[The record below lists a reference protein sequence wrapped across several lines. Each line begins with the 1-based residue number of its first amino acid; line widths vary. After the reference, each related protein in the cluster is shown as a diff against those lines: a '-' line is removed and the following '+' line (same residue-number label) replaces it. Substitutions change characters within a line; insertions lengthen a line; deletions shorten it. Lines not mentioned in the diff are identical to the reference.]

1 MNFSKKGIKMKIRR
15 KDIMR
20 ILMIVL
26 YLIFTVSGLILM
38 KKGGNAGTITFG
50 GGEFGFSISWI
61 SALGFISYIISFLL
75 FTRII
80 MMFENVSY
88 ISPICN
94 GIAQVMIMLASWLI
108 LKEKLTGLSIGG
120 AALVIAGV
128 IIMNLKN

>member
-1 MNFSKKGIKMKIRR
+1 MEIRR

-20 ILMIVL
+20 ILMIIL

-38 KKGGNAGTITFG
+38 KKGGNAGKITLTA
-50 GGEFGFSISWI
+50 GEFGFTISWI
-61 SALGFISYIISFLL
+61 SALGFICYIISFLL

-94 GIAQVMIMLASWLI
+94 GIAQVMIMIASWLI
-108 LKEKLTGLSIGG
+108 LKERLTGLSIGG
-120 AALVIAGV
+120 AALVIIGV
-128 IIMNLKN
+128 VIMNIKK

>member
-1 MNFSKKGIKMKIRR
+1 MKIRR

-50 GGEFGFSISWI
+50 GGEFGFNISWI
-61 SALGFISYIISFLL
+61 SLLGFICYIISFLL

-80 MMFENVSY
+80 MMFENVSF
-88 ISPICN
+88 ISPLCN
-94 GIAQVMIMLASWLI
+94 GIAQVMIMVASCI
-108 LKEKLTGLSIGG
+108 FLKEHL
-120 AALVIAGV
+120 
-128 IIMNLKN
+128 N

>member
-1 MNFSKKGIKMKIRR
+1 MK
-15 KDIMR
+15 

-38 KKGGNAGTITFG
+38 KKGGNAGKISISA
-50 GGEFGFSISWI
+50 GEFGFSISWI
-61 SALGFISYIISFLL
+61 SALGFICYIISFLL

-94 GIAQVMIMLASWLI
+94 GIAQVMIMIASWLF
-108 LKEKLTGLSIGG
+108 LKEQLTGLSIGG
-120 AALVIAGV
+120 AALVIVGV
-128 IIMNLKN
+128 IIMNIKK

>member
-1 MNFSKKGIKMKIRR
+1 MEIRR

-20 ILMIVL
+20 ILMIIL

-38 KKGGNAGTITFG
+38 KKGGNAGKITLTAR
-50 GGEFGFSISWI
+50 EFGFTISWI
-61 SALGFISYIISFLL
+61 SALGFICYIISFLL

-94 GIAQVMIMLASWLI
+94 GIAQVMIMVASWLI
-108 LKEKLTGLSIGG
+108 LKERLTGLSIGG
-120 AALVIAGV
+120 AALVIIGV
-128 IIMNLKN
+128 VIMNIKK

>member
-1 MNFSKKGIKMKIRR
+1 
-15 KDIMR
+15 MR
-20 ILMIVL
+20 ILMIVF
-26 YLIFTVSGLILM
+26 YLLFTVSGLILM
-38 KKGGNAGTITFG
+38 KKGGNAGKISITNS
-50 GGEFGFSISWI
+50 EFGFNISWI
-61 SALGFISYIISFLL
+61 SALGFICYIISFLL

-94 GIAQVMIMLASWLI
+94 GIAQVMIMIASVLV

-128 IIMNLKN
+128 IIMNLKK

>member
-1 MNFSKKGIKMKIRR
+1 MEIRR

-20 ILMIVL
+20 ILMIIL

-38 KKGGNAGTITFG
+38 KKGGNAGKITLSA
-50 GGEFGFSISWI
+50 GEFGFTISWI

-94 GIAQVMIMLASWLI
+94 GIAQVMIMVASWLI
-108 LKEKLTGLSIGG
+108 LKERLTGLSIGG
-120 AALVIAGV
+120 AALVIIGV
-128 IIMNLKN
+128 VIMNIKK

>member
-1 MNFSKKGIKMKIRR
+1 MEIRR

-20 ILMIVL
+20 ILMIIL

-38 KKGGNAGTITFG
+38 KKGGNVGKITLTA
-50 GGEFGFSISWI
+50 GEFGFTISWI
-61 SALGFISYIISFLL
+61 SALGFICYIISFLL

-94 GIAQVMIMLASWLI
+94 GIAQVMIMIASWLI
-108 LKEKLTGLSIGG
+108 LKERLTGLSIGG
-120 AALVIAGV
+120 AALVIIGV
-128 IIMNLKN
+128 VIMNIKK